1 MILEQWATEWG
12 IGAVELRDLRRRIG
26 AATPDG
32 VARLST
38 TPKSEARVSQD
49 VHIAASK
56 AGVRLFRNNVGAAV
70 DHTGRPVRYGLANT
84 SAAMNAKLKSS
95 DYIGLTPV
103 SITEQHVGRVLGIFT
118 AIECKRGGWAFSG
131 SERELAQLRF
141 IELVLSMGGIA
152 AFISSVDQLPF
163 KAND

>member
-56 AGVRLFRNNVGAAV
+56 AGVRLFRNNVGAAY
-70 DHTGRPVRYGLANT
+70 DQTGRPVRYGLANT
-84 SAAMNAKLKSS
+84 SSAMNKKIKSS
-95 DYIGLTPV
+95 DYVGVTPV
-103 SITEQHVGRVLGIFT
+103 VIEARHVGQTFGIFT
-118 AIECKRGGWAFSG
+118 AFECKANGWRFKNSDH
-131 SERELAQLRF
+131 EQAQLAF
-141 IELVLSMGGIA
+141 IELILSLGGIA
-152 AFISSVDQLPF
+152 SFISDADQLPF
-163 KAND
+163 TD